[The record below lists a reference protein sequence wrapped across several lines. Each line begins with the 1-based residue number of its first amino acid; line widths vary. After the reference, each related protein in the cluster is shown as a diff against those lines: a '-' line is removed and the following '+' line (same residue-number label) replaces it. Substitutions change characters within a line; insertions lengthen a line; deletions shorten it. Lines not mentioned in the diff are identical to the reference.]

1 MHVVYHNI
9 VKEMFVIRIVFSKQ
23 GNMKYTSHLDMIR
36 CFMRIFNRANI
47 PISQTHGF
55 NPHPYMVFSSPL
67 SLGVYSKCEM
77 LDIKT
82 DDNVP
87 AHQMKEKMQGTLPK
101 GIEIIEIYEGGG
113 AFNDIH
119 FAEYILSIEIA
130 FEEQLISFFNQDS
143 IPYEKK
149 TKKGTMKTIN
159 LKEEATLKK
168 FVKDDKY
175 INVFLTLPCGNLK
188 NIGINL
194 YIDAFATY
202 MNKNDFL
209 RKVERIS
216 FLDEHYEI
224 FK

>member
-1 MHVVYHNI
+1 MAYHNI

-67 SLGVYSKCEM
+67 SLGVCSKCEM

-87 AHQMKEKMQGTLPK
+87 AHQMKEKMQETLPK

-130 FEEQLISFFNQDS
+130 FEKQLISFFNQDS
-143 IPYEKK
+143 IPYQKK
-149 TKKGTMKTIN
+149 TKKGTIKTIN